1 MSRVFSFVC
10 AAILALTFPVCQGNV
25 NSFTLGQQYSQES
38 NFWNHSFADGPPV
51 LEIKDGRIV
60 KYVKNPDKP
69 NVTDED
75 KGNEIVVQ
83 YEKCVGFEPEELEY
97 IRNFIDGRG
106 EFKVGILQ
114 CIEMVFGKPFFTV
127 YLNLVKADSATSFY
141 DASRQVI
148 TLQPRICR
156 VGEVFPKIETLAH
169 ELIHAYSD
177 KLMKPM
183 NCFEEGMAVAQTDLV
198 GKLFCQFNGITDRA
212 AEVFDGPPV
221 GVRNYDLLNQEAA
234 AAADGF
240 FWNSSTTTRVVDPS
254 IRYLLAGTA
263 WWKIW
268 RESVPGNIS
277 IDDPKTYGPGT
288 FFVDFNQ
295 KYFARFNL
303 QAQEG
308 NPIVYDEDR
317 LIQVKSIIKDVLNK
331 EKSNSDIEGEGNS
344 NVEGLDFE
352 DWWSKQ
358 YIFRTWVDEGPKL
371 YVTQT
376 WQPTILPS
384 TEMPVLWDSC
394 GFPQIAYYYK
404 DFKGNEVPLSGKLT
418 VTVTSLSV
426 NDYGNPL
433 NCQCRQAFWTNGST
447 PFAWSEFEIE
457 NGQVAGLVK
466 SGMLSGSL
474 DFSNLQRT
482 GVAITFTATTYS
494 NGYKASRTVYFP
506 VKMGLQSTLNLCY
519 GTVDAPGESRLFYER
534 SSMPGTETEI
544 PVNGDGTYVVPF
556 AACDVLTFRCRFV
569 DEFGEPQTYET
580 TVSAGT
586 QQLVKNL
593 NFRE

>member
-10 AAILALTFPVCQGNV
+10 AAILVLTFPVYSGNAD
-25 NSFTLGQQYSQES
+25 SHALEQQSSTES

-51 LEIKDGRIV
+51 LEVKDGRIV
-60 KYVKNPDKP
+60 KLNDNCYIP
-69 NVTDED
+69 NSDYDEPTGVITID
-75 KGNEIVVQ
+75 
-83 YEKCVGFEPEELEY
+83 YDHSVGFEPDELEY
-97 IRNFIDGRG
+97 IKNFVEGSG
-106 EFKVGILQ
+106 EFRIGILK
-114 CIEMVFGKPFFTV
+114 CIEMVFGKPYYTITIT
-127 YLNLVKADSATSFY
+127 LVKANSATSFY
-141 DASRQVI
+141 DATRQTV

-156 VGEVFPKIETLAH
+156 PGELFQKIETLAH
-169 ELIHAYSD
+169 ELIHAHSHL
-177 KLMKPM
+177 LMKPM
-183 NCFEEGMAVAQTDLV
+183 NCFEEGMVVAQTDLV
-198 GKLFCQFNGITDRA
+198 GKLFCQINGIADRT

-254 IRYLLAGTA
+254 TRYLLAGTA

-288 FFVDFNQ
+288 FFVDFN
-295 KYFARFNL
+295 KIYFKNYSH
-303 QAQEG
+303 QIEQG
-308 NPIVYDEDR
+308 NPIIFDKDTLTR
-317 LIQVKSIIKDVLNK
+317 VKSYIRVALEN
-331 EKSNSDIEGEGNS
+331 EKGNS
-344 NVEGLDFE
+344 NVEGMDFE

-384 TEMPVLWDSC
+384 GEMPVLWDSC
-394 GFPQIAYYYK
+394 GFPQIAYFYK
-404 DFKGNEVPLSGKLT
+404 DYKGNEVPLNGKLT

-433 NCQCRQAFWTNGST
+433 TCQCRQAFWTNGST

-457 NGQVAGLVK
+457 NGQVGGLVK

-474 DFSNLQRT
+474 DFTNLQRT
-482 GVAITFTATTYS
+482 GVVIIFTASTYS
-494 NGYKASRTVYFP
+494 DGYKASRTVYFP
-506 VKMGLQSTLNLCY
+506 VKMGLESTLNLCY
-519 GTVDAPGESRLFYER
+519 GTVDTPAESRLFYER
-534 SSMPGTETEI
+534 SSLPGTETEI
-544 PVNGDGTYVVPF
+544 PINGDGTYVVPF
-556 AACDVLTFRCRFV
+556 APCDILTFRCKFV
-569 DEFGEPQTYET
+569 DELGEPQTYET
-580 TVSAGT
+580 TVCAGT